1 MMKSAKYLLI
11 SFMALSM
18 IISCSAQT
26 RKKDENTGISMA
38 GKVEVYYFHYTRR
51 CVTCQSVESV
61 SREAVA
67 ELYGDRVVFSDLNL
81 EEEKGKQKGEQ
92 LGVSG
97 QTLLIV
103 SGDTKIN
110 ITNEGFIN
118 ARSNPDKLKQIIKE
132 KIDPLL

>member
-1 MMKSAKYLLI
+1 MKTVKLLFI
-11 SFMALSM
+11 SLMALSM
-18 IISCSAQT
+18 NISCSAQT
-26 RKKDENTGISMA
+26 DNKNDYPRISNA

-51 CVTCQSVESV
+51 CITCQSVENV

-67 ELYGDRVVFSDLNL
+67 ELYGDKVVFSDFNL
-81 EEEKGKQKGEQ
+81 EEENGRQKGEL

-110 ITNEGFIN
+110 ITNEGFMN

>member
-1 MMKSAKYLLI
+1 MKIIAYL
-11 SFMALSM
+11 FMTAMTLGVN
-18 IISCSAQT
+18 ISCSA
-26 RKKDENTGISMA
+26 RNDNKNGNAAISDA
-38 GKVEVYYFHYTRR
+38 GKVEVFYFHFTRR
-51 CVTCQSVESV
+51 CVTCQAVENV
-61 SREAVA
+61 SRQAVE
-67 ELYGDRVVFSDLNL
+67 ELYGGRVAFSEFNL

-92 LGVSG
+92 LGISG

-110 ITNEGFIN
+110 ITNEGFMN